1 MLSKRDLELRR
12 LGQITLREL
21 SARYGVSQTKIW
33 NVLCCQGLAG
43 QRRNVWR
50 TSPETQRL
58 VLEGAARGLSLRQ
71 IGIQVGLSHEQVRQI
86 LVRRTAAAR
95 PVSRCRRCGA
105 LMNGNGS
112 TGNPWR
118 TLCIACLLLQS
129 DYPLNERLRALR
141 LARNWTQQELA
152 EASGVSSSTI
162 FCMESNGHEPGLR
175 TLRKLASALEVSLFT
190 LVGRGA
196 ANERR
201 MGAAAV

>member
-1 MLSKRDLELRR
+1 MLSKRELELRR

-21 SARYGVSQTKIW
+21 AARYGVSQTKIW

-43 QRRNVWR
+43 HRRNVWR
-50 TSPETQRL
+50 TSPETQRV

-86 LVRRTAAAR
+86 LVRRTAAAP

-105 LMNGNGS
+105 LTNANGFAG
-112 TGNPWR
+112 TPR
-118 TLCIACLLLQS
+118 KTLCIACLLLQS
-129 DYPLNERLRALR
+129 DYPLNKRLRALR

-152 EASGVSSSTI
+152 KASDVSSSTI
-162 FCMESNGHEPGLR
+162 FCMESTGHEPGLR
-175 TLRKLASALEVSLFT
+175 TLRKLASALEVDLFT

-201 MGAAAV
+201 MGGAAV